1 MNSGI
6 RINPPYLGTKTKLT
20 LGQTIVG
27 TKKCTF
33 LFFYKGFV
41 SIEKR
46 LEGEFLDGE
55 YMASSIGSKHLLV
68 GVRSSFY
75 MWAGI

>member
-46 LEGEFLDGE
+46 LEGELLDGE
-55 YMASSIGSKHLLV
+55 YMASSVDSKRLLV
-68 GVRSSFY
+68 GVCSSFHR
-75 MWAGI
+75 WAGV